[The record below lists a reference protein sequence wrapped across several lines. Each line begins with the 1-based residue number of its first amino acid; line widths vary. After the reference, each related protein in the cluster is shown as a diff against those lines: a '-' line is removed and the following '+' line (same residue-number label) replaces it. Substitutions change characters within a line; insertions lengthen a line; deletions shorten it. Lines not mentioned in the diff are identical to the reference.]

1 MNVRLYLWQRL
12 TAAAMVPLIA
22 VHLAVIFYATRQDLT
37 AADILARTRGS
48 IAWALFYGV
57 FVAAAAIHAGIGLRN
72 ILAEWSRLR
81 ARTAGFAASGWGG
94 RRRNSWTSGSR
105 APALRRPRC
114 RRARSTGASRVTA
127 TTSKRA
133 PRSR

>member
-1 MNVRLYLWQRL
+1 MNVRLYLWQRV

-57 FVAAAAIHAGIGLRN
+57 FVAAAATHAGIGLRN
-72 ILAEWSRLR
+72 ILVEWSRLR
-81 ARTAGFAASGWGG
+81 ARTAGLAAIAFAAVV
-94 RRRNSWTSGSR
+94 
-105 APALRRPRC
+105 AALDIH
-114 RRARSTGASRVTA
+114 AIAAVELQ
-127 TTSKRA
+127 
-133 PRSR
+133 

>member
-57 FVAAAAIHAGIGLRN
+57 FVAAAAVHAGIGLRN
-72 ILAEWSRLR
+72 ILVEWSPLR
-81 ARTAGFAASGWGG
+81 SRNAGVVGIVFAALL
-94 RRRNSWTSGSR
+94 T
-105 APALRRPRC
+105 ALGI
-114 RRARSTGASRVTA
+114 RSIAAVVV
-127 TTSKRA
+127 
-133 PRSR
+133 P